1 MALFYQHN
9 INQHTRLAI
18 WRIEEP
24 ESFFL
29 QHVPLKQ
36 DVTHPYKRLQHLA
49 GRFLLRE
56 LFADFPLEEI
66 KVADTRKPFLPDE
79 KYHFSISHSG
89 NYAAA
94 IASSESRVG
103 IDIELVTPRIERIAH
118 KFLCEE
124 EKLFL
129 APWQLF
135 DKIRVELTTMIWSSK
150 EAIFK
155 WHGAGQVDFKRHM
168 QLAGQV
174 KYAAS
179 EWMAVPY
186 RFLKEGDLPL
196 ALHAR
201 IFAPLVLSYI
211 VT

>member
-9 INQHTRLAI
+9 INQRTRLAI

-29 QHVPLKQ
+29 QQVPLKR

-56 LFADFPLEEI
+56 LFADFPLAEI
-66 KVADTRKPFLPDE
+66 EVADTKKPFLPNE

-89 NYAAA
+89 NFAAA
-94 IASSESRVG
+94 IVSSESRVG

-118 KFLCEE
+118 KFLCAE
-124 EKLFL
+124 EKAFL
-129 APWQLF
+129 APWELF
-135 DKIRVELTTMIWSSK
+135 DKIRTELTTMIWSSK

-155 WHGAGQVDFKRHM
+155 WYGEGQVDFKNHM
-168 QLAGQV
+168 QLAGTV
-174 KYAAS
+174 RYAS
-179 EWMAVPY
+179 NEWMTLPY
-186 RFLKEGDLPL
+186 RFLKTGDQSLQL
-196 ALHAR
+196 QAR
-201 IFAPLVLSYI
+201 LFDPLVLSYV